1 MLQVFQAVLPQGP
14 VHIPGLAEPAAPDAA
29 PLYLQDHPVLS
40 HLDKRHQRFFYITHV
55 IHIAYN
61 LFCHHRHGMAVIG
74 PEAFNGPVFLVG
86 NIIKCRH
93 IDTGYLCCQL
103 QETVSVPASFLIFL
117 VPVHQLKI
125 NGFPFADIEYVKEFS
140 QWLRIVGAW
149 SSAYYDGM
157 LLCPVT
163 CVKGNLG
170 QIQYLEHVGV
180 AHLILQGDS
189 QEIKILHRILGLQ
202 GKQRDFLLPEYGIQI
217 RPWGI
222 HAFTVYV
229 LPLVKH
235 GVQNLDAQMGHADFV
250 NVREAHGK
258 ADIYLGWVLFYHVDL
273 APDVAGG
280 LLDT

>member
-140 QWLRIVGAW
+140 
-149 SSAYYDGM
+149 
-157 LLCPVT
+157 
-163 CVKGNLG
+163 
-170 QIQYLEHVGV
+170 
-180 AHLILQGDS
+180 
-189 QEIKILHRILGLQ
+189 
-202 GKQRDFLLPEYGIQI
+202 
-217 RPWGI
+217 
-222 HAFTVYV
+222 
-229 LPLVKH
+229 
-235 GVQNLDAQMGHADFV
+235 
-250 NVREAHGK
+250 
-258 ADIYLGWVLFYHVDL
+258 
-273 APDVAGG
+273 
-280 LLDT
+280 